1 LLKAALPLSGKEKQE
16 SKAFKFHVIK
26 NVQTAFYFCS
36 IKPGPSENLLLY
48 VVIKSHTQILFNIN
62 KNNPPF
68 PVSFITMI

>member
-1 LLKAALPLSGKEKQE
+1 LLKTAFPLSGKEKQE

-26 NVQTAFYFCS
+26 NVQTPFTFTRLN
-36 IKPGPSENLLLY
+36 PGRLKITLLY
-48 VVIKSHTQILFNIN
+48 VVIKSYTHILFNIN